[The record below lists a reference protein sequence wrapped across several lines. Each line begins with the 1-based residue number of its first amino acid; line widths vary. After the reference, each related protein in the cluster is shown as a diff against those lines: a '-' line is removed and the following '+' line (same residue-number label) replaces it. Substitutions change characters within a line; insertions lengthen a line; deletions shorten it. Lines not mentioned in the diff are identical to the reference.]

1 MRLPSAACWKPWT
14 LTALDAAVGS
24 WLDARL
30 HAAGQAAGHGRRRR
44 RAVAVDGKAVR
55 GTRHASADGQPVHLL
70 AALDQRCGVVL
81 GQVRVDGK
89 TNEITRFAPLLEP
102 LDLAGCVIT
111 ADALHTQREHAEFL
125 VTGKRAHYILVVK
138 KNQPGLY
145 AQVKNLPWR
154 HIPVAAR
161 QHNRGH
167 GRQEHR
173 TLKAAAV
180 AAGSLP
186 ARRPGHLPDPPGP
199 AAGRREVADRHRL
212 RHHQPGRPPGNPR
225 PARRWIRGHWQ
236 IEALHHLRDVSYG
249 EDASQIRTGSGPQ
262 AMATLRNLAIGI
274 LKTAGHASIA
284 AACRHHAR
292 DATRTLETLGLARHE
307 QNGHDAAT
315 PRPWRLLYSSAVPS
329 PPGPRRR

>member
-1 MRLPSAACWKPWT
+1 MPRGQPAVKTSFSVCFLVSRHVHGPRAYTSLPSVARRAV
-14 LTALDAAVGS
+14 VGS

-30 HAAGQAAGHGRRRR
+30 HAAGQAAGHGRRHR
-44 RAVAVDGKAVR
+44 RAVA
-55 GTRHASADGQPVHLL
+55 
-70 AALDQRCGVVL
+70 
-81 GQVRVDGK
+81 VDGK

-111 ADALHTQREHAEFL
+111 ADALHIQREHAEFL
-125 VTGKRAHYILVVK
+125 VTGKSAHYILVVK

-154 HIPVAAR
+154 HIPVASR

-180 AAGSLP
+180 AVGLAFPHAAQAICLTRQIRPLDGGRWRTVTIYAITSLDAHQATP
-186 ARRPGHLPDPPGP
+186 AQL
-199 AAGRREVADRHRL
+199 AA
-212 RHHQPGRPPGNPR
+212 
-225 PARRWIRGHWQ
+225 WIRGHWQ

-262 AMATLRNLAIGI
+262 AMAALRNLAIGI

-292 DATRTLETLGLARHE
+292 DATRTLETLGL
-307 QNGHDAAT
+307 
-315 PRPWRLLYSSAVPS
+315 RPA
-329 PPGPRRR
+329 

>member
-1 MRLPSAACWKPWT
+1 
-14 LTALDAAVGS
+14 
-24 WLDARL
+24 
-30 HAAGQAAGHGRRRR
+30 
-44 RAVAVDGKAVR
+44 
-55 GTRHASADGQPVHLL
+55 ASADGQPVHLL

-125 VTGKRAHYILVVK
+125 VTGKSAHYILVVK

-154 HIPVAAR
+154 HIPVASR

-180 AAGSLP
+180 AAGLAFPHAAQAICLTRQIRPLDGGRWRTVTVYAITSLDAHQATP
-186 ARRPGHLPDPPGP
+186 AQL
-199 AAGRREVADRHRL
+199 AA
-212 RHHQPGRPPGNPR
+212 
-225 PARRWIRGHWQ
+225 WIRGHWQ
-236 IEALHHLRDVSYG
+236 IEALHHLRNVSYG

-262 AMATLRNLAIGI
+262 AMAALRNLAIGI
-274 LKTAGHASIA
+274 LKTAGHASVA

-292 DATRTLETLGLARHE
+292 DATRTLETLGL
-307 QNGHDAAT
+307 
-315 PRPWRLLYSSAVPS
+315 RPA
-329 PPGPRRR
+329 

>member
-1 MRLPSAACWKPWT
+1 VRHS
-14 LTALDAAVGS
+14 LTSLLMAAV
-24 WLDARL
+24 A
-30 HAAGQAAGHGRRRR
+30 
-44 RAVAVDGKAVR
+44 AVR

-81 GQVRVDGK
+81 GQVQVDGK

-167 GRQEHR
+167 GCQEHR

-180 AAGSLP
+180 AARLAFPYAAQAICLTRQIRPLDGGRWRIVTVYAITSLD
-186 ARRPGHLPDPPGP
+186 AHQATSAQL
-199 AAGRREVADRHRL
+199 AA
-212 RHHQPGRPPGNPR
+212 
-225 PARRWIRGHWQ
+225 WIRGHWQ

-274 LKTAGHASIA
+274 LKRPG
-284 AACRHHAR
+284 
-292 DATRTLETLGLARHE
+292 
-307 QNGHDAAT
+307 T
-315 PRPWRLLYSSAVPS
+315 PAS
-329 PPGPRRR
+329 PPPAGTTPGTPTGPSKPSDCAQHE